1 MDYQKFAKDII
12 DNVGGVSNI
21 NQLSHCMTRLRFNLK
36 DASKANKEALENL
49 ENVIGVV
56 YAGGQYMVILGP
68 HLIQTY
74 ETIMK
79 NYPIQSGGSINENL
93 DGDLQEKEKL
103 TWKNA
108 FSKLISF
115 VSASVTPMVPGL
127 IAGGMLKVALILIT
141 TFISKDWATSS
152 SYLLLSAIGDAP
164 FFFMPVFVAYGAAT
178 KLGATPIY
186 AMAASAALL
195 HANYTTLVA
204 AGKGFEL
211 FGLPVNPLSYGTSL
225 LPALLISVVAYYAEK
240 WLNKIIPNLFKAIF
254 VGMGTIFIAGSLG
267 YLILGPLGN
276 YIGQGVASIFMF
288 LNDTIGPFAVGLLA
302 AALPWMVMTGMHQAI
317 TPFMPQLLV
326 NPGYDALLRPAFLM
340 HNMAEGGAVLGVSFR
355 IKDKVKRSE
364 FLSIAV
370 GAIVAGVSEP
380 AIYGVNLKYKRPM
393 WAVMIGGFAGG
404 FVARLL
410 GAKAYVMGYSNPL
423 ALPIFGKTALAAAV
437 GILVTIIVAT
447 VAGFIFGI
455 GNDPKE
461 ASITNPV
468 QKDFPDDAIVAVSD
482 GELLPLET
490 VNDDVFAKKLMGDGV
505 AIKLKSDFIVSP
517 INGELT
523 TVFPTGHAFGI
534 TGHDGL
540 EVLVHIGINTVEL
553 EGKGFN
559 VLANT
564 GDKVRAGQPIVT
576 IDRQE
581 IEKAGYDTTTMLV
594 ITNAN
599 NQEIHLQEKGEVKA
613 SHVLN

>member
-56 YAGGQYMVILGP
+56 YAGGQYIVILGP

-178 KLGATPIY
+178 KLGATSIY

-225 LPALLISVVAYYAEK
+225 LPALLISVVAYYTEK

-404 FVARLL
+404 FVASLL

-423 ALPIFGKTALAAAV
+423 ALPIFGKTSLAAAV

-447 VAGFIFGI
+447 VAGYIFGI

-490 VNDDVFAKKLMGDGV
+490 VNDDAFAKKLMGDGI

-517 INGELT
+517 INGELM

>member
-56 YAGGQYMVILGP
+56 YAGGQYIVILGP

-178 KLGATPIY
+178 KLGATSIY

-225 LPALLISVVAYYAEK
+225 LPALLISVVAYYTEK

-404 FVARLL
+404 FVASLL

-423 ALPIFGKTALAAAV
+423 ALPIFGKTSLAAAV

-447 VAGFIFGI
+447 VAGYIFGI

-490 VNDDVFAKKLMGDGV
+490 VNDDAFAKKLMGDGI

-517 INGELT
+517 INGELM

-540 EVLVHIGINTVEL
+540 EVLVHIGIYTVEL

>member
-56 YAGGQYMVILGP
+56 YAGGQYIVILGP

-178 KLGATPIY
+178 KLGATSIY

-225 LPALLISVVAYYAEK
+225 LPALLISVVAYYTEK
-240 WLNKIIPNLFKAIF
+240 WLIKIIPNRW
-254 VGMGTIFIAGSLG
+254 FIRLS
-267 YLILGPLGN
+267 Y
-276 YIGQGVASIFMF
+276 
-288 LNDTIGPFAVGLLA
+288 T
-302 AALPWMVMTGMHQAI
+302 WT
-317 TPFMPQLLV
+317 
-326 NPGYDALLRPAFLM
+326 
-340 HNMAEGGAVLGVSFR
+340 FR
-355 IKDKVKRSE
+355 
-364 FLSIAV
+364 
-370 GAIVAGVSEP
+370 
-380 AIYGVNLKYKRPM
+380 
-393 WAVMIGGFAGG
+393 
-404 FVARLL
+404 
-410 GAKAYVMGYSNPL
+410 
-423 ALPIFGKTALAAAV
+423 
-437 GILVTIIVAT
+437 
-447 VAGFIFGI
+447 
-455 GNDPKE
+455 
-461 ASITNPV
+461 
-468 QKDFPDDAIVAVSD
+468 
-482 GELLPLET
+482 
-490 VNDDVFAKKLMGDGV
+490 
-505 AIKLKSDFIVSP
+505 
-517 INGELT
+517 
-523 TVFPTGHAFGI
+523 
-534 TGHDGL
+534 
-540 EVLVHIGINTVEL
+540 
-553 EGKGFN
+553 
-559 VLANT
+559 
-564 GDKVRAGQPIVT
+564 
-576 IDRQE
+576 
-581 IEKAGYDTTTMLV
+581 
-594 ITNAN
+594 
-599 NQEIHLQEKGEVKA
+599 
-613 SHVLN
+613 